1 MVKFKYWRKQLYKR
15 VARLQDAPMSVARG
29 FALGVIFGNLMPP
42 GLQLFTGI
50 PVALL
55 LGGNVLALVAG
66 TCVSNPLTYVA
77 VYVFNCKVGELFLNT
92 LGRADIHIGEDL
104 HTAIMTAGEFS
115 LRRPIQTF
123 LALLNSLRP
132 FLSCWI
138 SGGLIV
144 GLAESVP
151 AYYLAHA
158 AVIEVRKLRDFGHA
172 RRMARHGARGDQAA
186 GEEPPVS
193 DEPDEEAQDE
203 QPPPPPER
211 G

>member
-1 MVKFKYWRKQLYKR
+1 MVKFKHWRKQLYRR
-15 VARLQDAPMSVARG
+15 VIRLQGAPLSVARG

-55 LGGNVLALVAG
+55 LGGNVLAFVTG

-92 LGRADIHIGEDL
+92 LGHADIHIGEDL
-104 HTAIMTAGEFS
+104 HAAIVTAGEFS
-115 LRRPIQTF
+115 IRHPIQTF
-123 LALLNSLRP
+123 AALLNSLRP

-151 AYYLAHA
+151 AYYLAY
-158 AVIEVRKLRDFGHA
+158 AVVVEVRKLRDFSHA
-172 RRMARHGARGDQAA
+172 RRAARHSARRARAA
-186 GEEPPVS
+186 REGPPAP
-193 DEPDEEAQDE
+193 DEPDEEAEDE
-203 QPPPPPER
+203 QPPPTPT
-211 G
+211 